1 MSKDAFEAGILKE
14 ERPEGIV
21 GRKNETKKKRKSE
34 NWRRTGNRG
43 CFCRIGPLVCGP
55 NSVRKLAGPRRF
67 CDPIPSLSSPKMA
80 T

>member
-43 CFCRIGPLVCGP
+43 CFGE
-55 NSVRKLAGPRRF
+55 LARWFAAQIR
-67 CDPIPSLSSPKMA
+67 CEN
-80 T
+80 